1 MKGSGF
7 FHPRYVSLSF
17 SRILDVQMIINFSLG
32 FILGLG
38 IRMDGYRGRHLALSI
53 QNFKL

>member
-38 IRMDGYRGRHLALSI
+38 IRMDGYRGQHLALSI